1 MQSSVELSLAASP
14 PPNFATSVDGAPYR
28 SRCAVCG
35 VSRTVEP
42 DRCGRACQ
50 FIKPD
55 DARVLHL
62 RRALPRRLRTMVPAH
77 VWALV
82 EPYGLRPTDSE
93 LPVRPTGDRSA
104 DGAGPA

>member
-1 MQSSVELSLAASP
+1 
-14 PPNFATSVDGAPYR
+14 
-28 SRCAVCG
+28 
-35 VSRTVEP
+35 
-42 DRCGRACQ
+42 
-50 FIKPD
+50 
-55 DARVLHL
+55 
-62 RRALPRRLRTMVPAH
+62 MVPAH